1 MSLWRLEA
9 FSVSVGLKML
19 NREKEGLA
27 NAEVEVV
34 SSEIPTADIAIRW
47 FNFMEVTSR
56 LTCGRNLGE
65 NINSYGSQP

>member
-9 FSVSVGLKML
+9 FSVSVGPKML

-34 SSEIPTADIAIRW
+34 SSEIPTADIAIRR
-47 FNFMEVTSR
+47 FNF
-56 LTCGRNLGE
+56 
-65 NINSYGSQP
+65 I